1 MQIDKMSES
10 SDDEIDMTMFE
21 DAPKVEKKDDE
32 EGVVGEE
39 ATAPVVE
46 PTPYKALKDNHDYGQ
61 SDNEEKTLKRMAKK
75 KRSKESEEKAPFY
88 DSDQTVD
95 LTKEHVNK
103 KYGKTRA
110 RQNIR
115 YALNRQVV
123 HVKFK
128 LVDLALIMNDDDV
141 DDSITFSRVTKDSN
155 NFQKL

>member
-1 MQIDKMSES
+1 MTNQIDKMSES

-21 DAPKVEKKDDE
+21 DTPKVVPKE
-32 EGVVGEE
+32 GEE
-39 ATAPVVE
+39 ETAPVVA

-61 SDNEEKTLKRMAKK
+61 SDNEEQTAKRMAKK
-75 KRSKESEEKAPFY
+75 KRSKQSEEKAPFY
-88 DSDQTVD
+88 DSDKTDD
-95 LTKEHVNK
+95 LTKDHVNK

-123 HVKFK
+123 NVKFK
-128 LVDLALIMNDDDV
+128 LVDLALILNDDQDV